1 MDTGDVL
8 HMLIQDESG
17 ATVAIGL
24 YGSSEP
30 DIVEDFNIGSVTD
43 VDGNSYTTVT
53 IGTQQWMVENLKT
66 THYADGT
73 AIPNLTIDGDWIA
86 DVTGAYCWYNNDI
99 VNATPYGALYNW
111 YAVTNAHGLAPAGWR
126 IPTESDLDALM
137 LYVGGLTTAGI
148 KLKEDGFT
156 NWLVSSNPGTNDY
169 GFTAVGAGVRVGST
183 GVFSQIRE
191 TVNFFNATN
200 SKAYQILYNYDYV
213 SKLPALYDKF
223 GLSVRCVRDLI

>member
-1 MDTGDVL
+1 MNKDNVFRSSEFHMDTGDVL

-137 LYVGGLTTAGI
+137 L
-148 KLKEDGFT
+148 
-156 NWLVSSNPGTNDY
+156 
-169 GFTAVGAGVRVGST
+169 
-183 GVFSQIRE
+183 
-191 TVNFFNATN
+191 
-200 SKAYQILYNYDYV
+200 
-213 SKLPALYDKF
+213 
-223 GLSVRCVRDLI
+223 